1 MRALVFLLCLS
12 LVAGPVLG
20 QVTQGPAAPV
30 SSPVP
35 APQPEP
41 AVPQGPA
48 AAPVATPAAPAPTPA
63 PTPAVPPESVDPLG
77 DLIDQSG
84 PLTTDE
90 EDAVPTAPVAPH
102 KPTLLPIPLPEPA
115 RPDPVA
121 GSPATASGTAPMP
134 AEQVYELRIRASVAA
149 AQGLQGPLDGGWT
162 VRDPEGVALY
172 TLQLVD
178 PASGNGPVEGAWRDV
193 RRPGS
198 VGSTGLIDTVERS
211 GEAVVVRFSPLAG
224 QAAVLT
230 VNPVDET
237 RWSGSLVENGVSH
250 AVVAEQQ
257 PPPSLPP
264 GYVVRTRGPVVW
276 PPRVAASRPVPVPT
290 CSTKGKKGKALKAA
304 KARCAALAKKSGKGK
319 AVAKGKKGAKAKA
332 TAARKGKATVK
343 KKKR

>member
-1 MRALVFLLCLS
+1 MRATAYLVCLS
-12 LVAGPVLG
+12 FVAGPVLG
-20 QVTQGPAAPV
+20 QPAQGPAAPA
-30 SSPVP
+30 STPVP

-41 AVPQGPA
+41 ATPPGPV
-48 AAPVATPAAPAPTPA
+48 AAPAATPAAPAPTP
-63 PTPAVPPESVDPLG
+63 TVPPESVDPLG

-90 EDAVPTAPVAPH
+90 EDAVPTAPAAPH
-102 KPTLLPIPLPEPA
+102 KPTLLPIPAPEPA
-115 RPDPVA
+115 PAA
-121 GSPATASGTAPMP
+121 GSPATASGSAPMP
-134 AEQVYELRIRASVAA
+134 AEQVYELRIKASVAA

-162 VRDPEGVALY
+162 VRDPEGRALY

-211 GEAVVVRFSPLAG
+211 GEAVVVRFTPLAG
-224 QAAVLT
+224 QSAALT

-237 RWSGSLVENGVSH
+237 RWSGTLVENGVGH

-276 PPRVAASRPVPVPT
+276 PPRVAASRPATVPT

-304 KARCAALAKKSGKGK
+304 RARCAALAKKSGKGK

-332 TAARKGKATVK
+332 TAARKKAAVK
-343 KKKR
+343 KKAS